1 MYAKIQ
7 PVQVFPS
14 TANVLFINNV
24 TVQPGASASYQWW
37 LQSEERA
44 NLTTGVLSL
53 TGAAYAAWGTDDE
66 YLYRYA
72 AEALGLTITEIVP
85 DAVATSPV
93 ASPAP
98 VEAPVAPPVVEE
110 PVAPVVVEEP
120 VVAPLEADPAAGS
133 I

>member
-1 MYAKIQ
+1 MYATIT
-7 PVQVFPS
+7 PVSVVPS
-14 TANVLFINNV
+14 TATVLFINNV

-37 LQSEERA
+37 LQSEARG

-53 TGAAYAAWGTDDE
+53 AGDAYAAWGSDDE

-72 AEALGLTITEIVP
+72 AETLGLTIIEIVP

-98 VEAPVAPPVVEE
+98 VEAPAAPPVI
-110 PVAPVVVEEP
+110 EEP